1 MITLSEIEAA
11 ISDDGKIGD
20 NDVAVLTPKKV
31 LSSVLWEDG
40 ELKSGLREILYK
52 IGLEFYLTLGVD
64 APIKDITVTGSL
76 ANYNYTP
83 YSDVDLHVLL
93 DYSAV
98 DEDFDFVLDYMN
110 AKKSVWNDKHNI
122 KIKGH
127 DVELYAQ
134 DVNEPHHSTGVYS
147 IMANKWIDKPVPKK
161 AQVDLP
167 EVRKKAAALMKQIDD
182 ILSEENPSLKRIDA
196 LKDKIRKMRQSGL
209 ETSGEYS
216 VENLAFKVLRN
227 TDYIKRLYDRSVEE
241 FDKSLTIETEGIDS
255 QKVLYRNIL
264 NRLIEVQDKWK
275 STK

>member
-1 MITLSEIEAA
+1 MIPLSEIEAA

-64 APIKDITVTGSL
+64 APIKDITVTGSV
-76 ANYNYTP
+76 ANYNYTH
-83 YSDVDLHVLL
+83 YSDVDLHVLF

-98 DEDFDFVLDYMN
+98 DEDFEFVLDYMN

-161 AQVDLP
+161 AQVD
-167 EVRKKAAALMKQIDD
+167 
-182 ILSEENPSLKRIDA
+182 
-196 LKDKIRKMRQSGL
+196 
-209 ETSGEYS
+209 
-216 VENLAFKVLRN
+216 
-227 TDYIKRLYDRSVEE
+227 
-241 FDKSLTIETEGIDS
+241 
-255 QKVLYRNIL
+255 
-264 NRLIEVQDKWK
+264 
-275 STK
+275 